1 MIVIPR
7 GRRGP
12 EAQRSVITAE
22 GSPATQ
28 SRKPLEPI
36 ASIVGFLLAMMAA
49 LTLLFA
55 CVIVFGNGN
64 GNGTSTV
71 SFLGLGRSAAPTVT
85 VPVIELRGATKV
97 YGWHVRPEV
106 FVQPSDYR
114 LDITAPDVAQRIWY
128 TLSGLSSLLLYV
140 GGLLLARRIISRARR
155 DGIFTLAT
163 ARGLRSLGWFLVGG
177 SLVGMVVSEVAN
189 NRLLATMVTNH
200 VGWITFH
207 FWHVPWAMLI
217 FGGTLLSIARVMC
230 IGMEMNDELAA
241 TV

>member
-1 MIVIPR
+1 MIGIPR

-12 EAQRSVITAE
+12 EAQGSVITAE
-22 GSPATQ
+22 GGPATQ

-36 ASIVGFLLAMMAA
+36 ASIVGFLLAVMAA
-49 LTLLFA
+49 LTLLSA
-55 CVIVFGNGN
+55 CVIVF

-85 VPVIELRGATKV
+85 VPVIELRGATRV
-97 YGWHVRPEV
+97 YGWDVRPEV

-128 TLSGLSSLLLYV
+128 TLAGLSSLVLYV
-140 GGLLLARRIISRARR
+140 GGLLLARRIIGRARR

-217 FGGTLLSIARVMC
+217 FGGTLLSIARVMR
-230 IGMEMNDELAA
+230 IGVEMNDELSS